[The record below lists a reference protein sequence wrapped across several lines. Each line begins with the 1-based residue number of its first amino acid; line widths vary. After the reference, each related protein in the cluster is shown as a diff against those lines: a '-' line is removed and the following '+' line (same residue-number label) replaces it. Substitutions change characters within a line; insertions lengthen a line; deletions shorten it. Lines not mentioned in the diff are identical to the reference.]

1 MSMNPH
7 GGRVLEWLREGKKG
21 IDLSASLNPL
31 GPPEVLR
38 RRWLDLFPT
47 LSLYPPLDPSFVGRL
62 LEAIYGFPQEA
73 ILPCNGATQGIY
85 LLGRVLSGKTV
96 VIVEPCFTEYAR
108 AFRLGGKDIRHL
120 PVFPESPLN
129 PLETLRGADIVVIGN
144 PGNPLGDT
152 EGLAL
157 YFRAREEGLSTVF
170 VVDEAFQEFLGEETS
185 LVFRVFSDRNLY
197 IVRSLTKYFALAGLR
212 GGFVVTHP
220 ENVAHLLDHLEPWSV
235 NTVLVRVLELFTS
248 EDLSPFREATRRW
261 LLEEKAFLEREF
273 SVLPFLSFFP
283 SRANFY
289 TLWMEEEDPEF
300 FAFLE
305 TRGVFVR
312 RLGDFFG
319 LDGRY
324 FRVAVRTRKENERF
338 LEVVRE
344 YGRTP

>member
-7 GGRVLEWLREGKKG
+7 GGRVLEWLKEGKEG

-38 RRWLDLFPT
+38 KRWLDLFPA
-47 LSLYPPLDPSFVGRL
+47 LSLYPPLDPRFVGRL

-73 ILPCNGATQGIY
+73 LLPCNGATQGIY

-108 AFRLGGKDIRHL
+108 AFRLGGKEIRHL

-129 PLETLRGADIVVIGN
+129 PLEALRRADIVVLGN

-152 EGLAL
+152 EGLSL

-185 LVFRVFSDRNLY
+185 LVFRVFFDRNLY

-220 ENVAHLLDHLEPWSV
+220 ENVTLLCDHLEPWSV
-235 NTVLVRVLELFTS
+235 NTVLVRALELLAS
-248 EDLSPFREATRRW
+248 EDLSPFREATRCW
-261 LLEEKAFLEREF
+261 LLGEKAFLEREF
-273 SVLPFLSFFP
+273 SALPFLSFFP

-305 TRGVFVR
+305 TRGIFVR

-319 LDGRY
+319 LDGRF

-338 LEVVRE
+338 LEVVKE
-344 YGRTP
+344 YGRTH